1 MPQHDMVGQDFGSP
15 QQNPVPKSTGRPP
28 YQQDPFQT
36 AQVQEGTGEAYTQSG
51 LGFGVKDQ
59 RPQYTRDPFDQT
71 QPYQPKYLGEEDAI
85 LDEFG
90 TPELI
95 EQRDERDR
103 QIERTTRLDAYRE
116 SGEITTENIPDIYS
130 LTEDEL
136 PEYGIDISAE
146 NVGEAPEGIVSGWND
161 ADGDGYDD
169 DGHAMG
175 THGAVNV
182 QTAQGEQS
190 IQDVLNNPEAG
201 LPGQNWWDQG
211 IEFADRLAQPSQR
224 EVNFQDTPF
233 TSAPG
238 AAISAALP
246 PGLGAIAAIGGGI
259 SRANLERIHNEH
271 GNYSADTGLGV
282 VPAGQ
287 LPGVTT
293 PLAVSPAPI
302 GGEGWTVI
310 SGNTDLAIQQNPGLD
325 VNGDGQLTSR
335 ELQQAIAANE
345 QIQREQEQAAEIERL
360 EQERQYAA
368 AEQARVAAEAAE
380 RARQAELEESQRR
393 AEEAARAEAQRQAN
407 KRAAEEEARRQ
418 EDARRAE
425 AQRRANETGRD
436 QTYGGGSPV
445 TDSRGNAVRD
455 SSGGVVTDRHET
467 VRPERDSGGGG
478 GGGDSCF
485 AAGAKFLMHDGR
497 YKEIQDIKVGDIMKE
512 GGRVYGVLQGDGS
525 IEDWYIYNDVYVTGS
540 HFVYENKRWVPV
552 AKSEKAA
559 LLWGGFDTWYCVLN
573 NNHRMVSAEGTVFT
587 DFDAVD
593 SVNVELEERLNAI
606 QK

>member
-1 MPQHDMVGQDFGSP
+1 MVGQDVGSP

-51 LGFGVKDQ
+51 LGFGVKEQ
-59 RPQYTRDPFDQT
+59 KPAYTRDPFSDAGRI
-71 QPYQPKYLGEEDAI
+71 PEYLGEEDKI
-85 LDEFG
+85 LEKFG
-90 TPELI
+90 TDELR

-103 QIERTTRLDAYRE
+103 QIARTTRLDEYRE

-130 LTEDEL
+130 LKEDEL
-136 PEYGIDISAE
+136 ADYGIDISAE
-146 NVGEAPEGIVSGWND
+146 NIGEAPEGIVSGWND

-190 IQDVLNNPEAG
+190 ILDVLNNPEAG
-201 LPGQNWWDQG
+201 LPGQNWWEQG
-211 IEFADRLAQPSQR
+211 IEFADRYAQPQQK

-233 TSAPG
+233 TTSPG
-238 AAISAALP
+238 AAVGAALP
-246 PGLGAIAAIGGGI
+246 PGLGAVAAIGGAI
-259 SRANLERIHNEH
+259 SKANLENIYEEH

-287 LPGVTT
+287 IPGVNT
-293 PLAVSPAPI
+293 PLAVSPAPF
-302 GGEGWTVI
+302 GGGDWTVV
-310 SGNTDLAIQQNPGLD
+310 SGNTDLAIQQNPSLD

-335 ELQQAIAANE
+335 ELQQSIAANE
-345 QIQREQEQAAEIERL
+345 QVQAEQARQAEIERL
-360 EQERQYAA
+360 AQQDRAL
-368 AEQARVAAEAAE
+368 AEAARRAE
-380 RARQAELEESQRR
+380 EEAARARQAELEESQRR

-467 VRPERDSGGGG
+467 VRPQRDSGGGG

-485 AAGAKFLMHDGR
+485 SATAQFLMENGTF
-497 YKEIQDIKVGDIMKE
+497 KEIKDIKVGDRMKH
-512 GGRVYGVLQGDGS
+512 GGRVYGILQGDGQL
-525 IEDWYIYNDVYVTGS
+525 EDWYTYKDVYVTGS
-540 HFVYENKRWVPV
+540 HFVFEYGVWLPVEESYHAVPMGD
-552 AKSEKAA
+552 K
-559 LLWGGFDTWYCVLN
+559 FDTWYCVLN
-573 NNHRMVSAEGTVFT
+573 ENHVMVTPERAWFT

-593 SVNVELEERLNAI
+593 SVNDELKERLNVGY
-606 QK
+606 

>member
-1 MPQHDMVGQDFGSP
+1 MPQHDMVGMDRGSP
-15 QQNPVPKSTGRPP
+15 PQNPVPKSTGRPP

-51 LGFGVKDQ
+51 LGFGVKDN
-59 RPQYTRDPFDQT
+59 RPQYTRDPFDQA

-85 LDEFG
+85 LEEFG

-103 QIERTTRLDAYRE
+103 QIERTTRLDDYRE

-182 QTAQGEQS
+182 QTKQGQDS
-190 IQDVLNNPEAG
+190 IEAILADPSAG
-201 LPGQNWWDQG
+201 LPGQNWWEQG
-211 IEFADRLAQPSQR
+211 LHFADSYAQPRQR
-224 EVNFQDTPF
+224 MLDNGEVVT
-233 TSAPG
+233 TSPG
-238 AAISAALP
+238 GAVSAALP
-246 PGLGAIAAIGGGI
+246 GGLGIAAAIGGGL
-259 SRANLERIHNEH
+259 SAANLNRIQNEY
-271 GNYSADTGLGV
+271 GEYNPEAGLGYIGRDS
-282 VPAGQ
+282 AGA
-287 LPGVTT
+287 GT
-293 PLAVSPAPI
+293 PLAIS
-302 GGEGWTVI
+302 EGFIPNTTVV
-310 SGNTDLAIQQNPGLD
+310 SGNTDLAIRNNPALD
-325 VNGDGQLTSR
+325 VNGDGQLNSL
-335 ELQQAIAANE
+335 ELRDALAA
-345 QIQREQEQAAEIERL
+345 REQVE
-360 EQERQYAA
+360 
-368 AEQARVAAEAAE
+368 AEQ
-380 RARQAELEESQRR
+380 ARQAELDRIAQQDRALAEAARRAEEEAARQRQEQLAAEQRR
-393 AEEAARAEAQRQAN
+393 AEEAARREAERQAN
-407 KRAAEEEARRQ
+407 LRAAEEEARRQ

-436 QTYGGGSPV
+436 QTYGGGSAV
-445 TDSRGNAVRD
+445 TDSRGNPVRD

-467 VRPERDSGGGG
+467 VRPESDSGGG

-485 AAGAKFLMHDGR
+485 SAGAKFLMHDGR

-540 HFVYENKRWVPV
+540 HFVYENKRWIPV
-552 AKSEKAA
+552 AKSEKAE

-573 NNHRMVSAEGTVFT
+573 NNHRMVSAEGTLFT

-593 SVNVELEERLNAI
+593 SVNDELEERLNGGN
-606 QK
+606 